1 MKILIAFGTLSGN
14 TQTVA
19 ESLGSHLVTLGHDVT
34 VKSQDEVSADEMG
47 QYPLVILGGSTWGDG
62 ESNPSTIAFVDNLN
76 ASQATFPNSKFAIF
90 GLGET
95 NYANFCAVV
104 EHLESAL
111 KAKNAVIIGER
122 FKIDGYPDDTVL
134 GNVNSWAEA
143 TIALA

>member
-1 MKILIAFGTLSGN
+1 MKVLIAFGTLSGN

-19 ESLGSHLVTLGHDVT
+19 ESLGSHLVTKGHDVT
-34 VKSQDEVSADEMG
+34 VKSQDQTLPDEMG

-62 ESNPSTIAFVDNLN
+62 ESNPSTIAFIENLK

-95 NYANFCAVV
+95 NYASFCAVV
-104 EHLESAL
+104 EHIEDTL

-122 FKIDGYPDDTVL
+122 FKIDGYPDESVL
-134 GNVNSWAEA
+134 GNINSWAEA
-143 TIALA
+143 TIALV